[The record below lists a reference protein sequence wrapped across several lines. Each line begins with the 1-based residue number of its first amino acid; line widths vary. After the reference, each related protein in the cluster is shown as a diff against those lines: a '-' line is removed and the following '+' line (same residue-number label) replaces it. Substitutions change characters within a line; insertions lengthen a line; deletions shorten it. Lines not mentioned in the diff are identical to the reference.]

1 MALQTNAYPL
11 CCGAGIMTGFTTIN
25 TPAEFEVEVDEA
37 LCRAKR
43 DHRWGML
50 HAITNQNQT
59 RAAAVLE
66 KMGWSKGMVVTNP
79 VHQDETVITQW
90 TFNLHEYKP
99 KKKAVEYKN
108 ILPHLQ
114 RLNPPATYKAP
125 ASTKEVAPKMAPAN
139 PTVFSSSTVAG
150 TLKVLN
156 SPTTSRTKKRSA
168 SATTSTGGR
177 VRDSKGRFAFK
188 GVVT

>member
-25 TPAEFEVEVDEA
+25 TPAEFEVEVGEA

-59 RAAAVLE
+59 RAAEVLE

-99 KKKAVEYKN
+99 KKKAVEYQN
-108 ILPHLQ
+108 ILHHL
-114 RLNPPATYKAP
+114 RMLKPPASYKPKTAP
-125 ASTKEVAPKMAPAN
+125 APAKEVAPRTASAN
-139 PTVFSSSTVAG
+139 PTVAG
-150 TLKVLN
+150 
-156 SPTTSRTKKRSA
+156 SITTRTKKRS
-168 SATTSTGGR
+168 TGSTVAR
-177 VRDSKGRFAFK
+177 VRDNKGRYTSKGVIR
-188 GVVT
+188 